1 MRILGRYWLF
11 AFVCAIVV
19 TLGCWEGAT
28 VMPCFT
34 SSGLMDLHVYDE
46 ATGELIPNAVIVAT
60 DGVYTTYVLL
70 SKNCHHGE
78 AFYQG
83 VYRPGTYDVTITAD
97 GYVPQVLED
106 IVKEIDDNVLEPI
119 EVPMSRV
126 TSE

>member
-1 MRILGRYWLF
+1 MRILGTHRILLF
-11 AFVCAIVV
+11 TCAIST
-19 TLGCWEGAT
+19 TLGCHSYGI
-28 VMPCFT
+28 PLLCFEEPLLT
-34 SSGLMDLHVYDE
+34 LHVYDE
-46 ATGELIPNAVIVAT
+46 TTGELIPNAVIVAT
-60 DGVYTTYVLL
+60 DGVYTTHLLL
-70 SKNCHHGE
+70 SKKCYYGE
-78 AFYQG
+78 AFHQG